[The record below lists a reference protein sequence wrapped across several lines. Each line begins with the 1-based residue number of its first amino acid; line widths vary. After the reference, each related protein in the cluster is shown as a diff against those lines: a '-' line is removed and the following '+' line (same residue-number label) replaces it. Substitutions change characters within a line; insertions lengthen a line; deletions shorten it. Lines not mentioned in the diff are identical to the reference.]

1 MAMDFVAKPTHMLG
15 CIALG
20 LLLSCVSCTNG
31 KLQYVCIISDHD
43 SVRLFT
49 SRKYY

>member
-20 LLLSCVSCTNG
+20 LLISCVSCTNG
-31 KLQYVCIISDHD
+31 KLQ
-43 SVRLFT
+43 
-49 SRKYY
+49 